1 MDFSDDYGTLAVGHD
16 GSDDTICCTA
26 IRLVALPEEGM
37 VISVQA
43 NGGATSPWGKVV
55 RSTKALRNAL
65 LGL

>member
-1 MDFSDDYGTLAVGHD
+1 SDDYGTLAVGHD
-16 GSDDTICCTA
+16 GASSTTTCCSA